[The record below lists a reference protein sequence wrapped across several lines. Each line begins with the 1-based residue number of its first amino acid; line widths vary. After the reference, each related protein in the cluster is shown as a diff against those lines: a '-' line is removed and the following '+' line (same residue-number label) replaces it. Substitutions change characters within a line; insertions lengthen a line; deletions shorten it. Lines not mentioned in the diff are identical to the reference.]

1 MIERH
6 AAGFGGEEVSGI
18 VRGIP
23 SFGGFDDGA
32 ERVAIVGISGQRLG
46 VQHELAAW
54 GAGTRQRTNRCL
66 ERKPRLVRP
75 R

>member
-1 MIERH
+1 
-6 AAGFGGEEVSGI
+6 
-18 VRGIP
+18 
-23 SFGGFDDGA
+23 
-32 ERVAIVGISGQRLG
+32 VAIVVISGQRLG